1 MTERNTEGRIRRLIL
16 LLAALVLLA
25 VLAELW
31 LVDHTGDWLQLV
43 PFALSALGL
52 VAVAAAALRPG
63 KPTLVALRVIMAL
76 VAVGGVVGIGTHLLE
91 NLAFEQEIRPNST
104 LWAAL
109 TAGFKGAAPMLAP
122 GILIFAALLA
132 FVATYRH
139 PALDEGAP
147 QT

>member
-1 MTERNTEGRIRRLIL
+1 MIL

-31 LVDHTGDWLQLV
+31 LVDHTQDWLQLV
-43 PFALSALGL
+43 PFVLSGLGL
-52 VAVAAAALRPG
+52 VAVAAAVLRPG
-63 KPTLVALRVIMAL
+63 KPTLLALQIIMILLAL
-76 VAVGGVVGIGTHLLE
+76 GGIVGIGAHLLE

-109 TAGFKGAAPMLAP
+109 AASLKGAAPMLAP
-122 GILIFAALLA
+122 GILVFAALLA
-132 FVATYRH
+132 LVATYRH
-139 PALDEGAP
+139 PALEQGDA